1 MEHSDETA
9 IDWATDFDV
18 GDPRYEANPYEIW
31 DELRDSCPIAHT
43 ERRGGAW
50 LPTTYDD
57 VAAIAYDTEHFSS
70 RRTNVLPEP
79 PGATLLVAPPITS
92 DPPFHTKARRVL
104 LSHFSP
110 KNIAHLEVRTR
121 EICTEL
127 LDAIEA
133 SGEPTADAAGDYAQ
147 HIPVRVIAH
156 MLGIPES
163 DEERFTGWA
172 IAVFQLGADDPT
184 IVRDAIKEIL
194 AYFEQQV
201 ADRRIEPKDDLIT
214 DLLSAEMD
222 GDPLTDKHILG
233 TCFLLLMAGIDTT
246 WSGIGSSLW
255 HLATHH
261 DDRDRLVADPALT
274 TSAVEEF
281 LRAYSPVTMAR
292 EVIAD
297 VEVNGCPMHAGD
309 KVLLNF
315 PAGNRDPAK
324 FDRPDEVLIDREKN
338 RHFAFGI
345 GIHRCLGSNIARM
358 EMRVAIEAWLERFP
372 RFTLTP
378 DAEVRWCGA
387 QVRGPREVP
396 VTVTP

>member
-1 MEHSDETA
+1 MANEPV

-18 GDPRYEANPYEIW
+18 GNPRYEADPYGIW
-31 DELRDSCPIAHT
+31 DELRETCPIAHT
-43 ERRGGAW
+43 NRRGSAF

-104 LSHFSP
+104 LSYFSP
-110 KNIAHLEVRTR
+110 KNIAHLEVHTR
-121 EICTEL
+121 QVCAEL

-133 SGEPTADAAGDYAQ
+133 TGAPTADAAGDYAQ

-156 MLGIPES
+156 MLGIPEA
-163 DEERFTGWA
+163 DEAMFTGWA
-172 IAVFQLGADDPT
+172 VAIFQEGVDDPN
-184 IVRDAIKEIL
+184 IVRTAIKEIL
-194 AYFEQQV
+194 AYFEEQIH
-201 ADRRIEPKDDLIT
+201 DRRIERKDDLLT
-214 DLLSAEMD
+214 GLLDAEMD

-255 HLATHH
+255 HLATRPS
-261 DDRDRLVADPALT
+261 DRDRLVAEPTLMD
-274 TSAVEEF
+274 SAVEEF

-297 VEVNGCPMHAGD
+297 VEVNGCPMQAGD

-324 FDRPDEVLIDREKN
+324 FDRADEVLIDRQKN

-358 EMRVAIEAWLERFP
+358 EMRVALECWLDRFP
-372 RFTLTP
+372 TFELTEG
-378 DAEVRWCGA
+378 AEVRWGGA
-387 QVRGPREVP
+387 QVRGPRDVP
-396 VTVTP
+396 VTLAS